1 MGVHVK
7 NEHGGLVN
15 LPTYSA
21 LKDFVEDPAVQL

>member
-7 NEHGGLVN
+7 SEHGGLVN

-21 LKDFVEDPAVQL
+21 LKEFVENPAVHL